1 MSSHE
6 IESFKQFISNS
17 YDNKKE
23 ISTQHR
29 LLSILE
35 EKEIPGYII
44 PLFWQHGEDE
54 ETLKEEIKQM
64 YETGISGFIVESRPH
79 PDFLGEGWWHDL
91 DIIIDEAKKR
101 QMKVWI
107 FDECAYPSGYAAGK
121 IRDKY
126 PQYLKTYLCERH
138 IDAVGPLKGSSFLI
152 DAWLNGQESLIAAVA
167 ARRVDKNDQI
177 DADSFVDLT
186 PQIIDGVLYW
196 DVPSGDW
203 RIFLF
208 IKTRKGGEE
217 WTKDYL
223 NPIDPQ
229 AVRLLI
235 DIVYEEHY
243 RRYSHEF
250 GRTIAGFFSDEPR
263 FGNVASYE
271 AALGKVPMV
280 LPYSNDLL
288 SELSKEWQGDFRLM
302 LPCLWYDGGPI
313 THAVRYTYMNVV
325 SRMYGQSFTQQIGDW
340 CRRHGVRLIGHVV
353 EDNGAHARLGFGSGH
368 YFRSIF
374 GQDWAGIDVVYQV
387 WPRYDSGRFTTPF
400 GYLDADFF
408 YWGLVKMGS
417 SAGHLDPKKE
427 GVTVCEVFGAYGW
440 QEGLKLMKWLTDH
453 ICVRGVNMLI
463 PHAFSPKYPDPD
475 CPPHF
480 YARGANPQWRH
491 FHQWVKYANRVCH
504 LLSGGKHVAPVA
516 VVYHAEAEW
525 SGDYEPFEK
534 TVKTLLQN
542 QIDCDVLP
550 IDTIMDK
557 KSAVISGGRLIVNN
571 EAYSI
576 IVVPYAEALPEEFLE
591 RLVELVDGRINVY
604 FMGRYPVRSSQGKR
618 DISPLLAALKA
629 SPYCTLGSHNDLAS
643 YIISLRLN
651 DIAVLGGNKYLR
663 YYHYI
668 NEGQEF
674 YFFTNENKSEEIK
687 AKVKFKIKGYPVLYD
702 AMDNKLYNS
711 QFQAC
716 EDGIIV
722 DIVLEP
728 YESLFVIFGIQDEW
742 LDIDV
747 QRLTPND
754 LPNEYRVEGGW
765 ECSIATAEEYP
776 KFRPAPIIKGLGNVS
791 LPNIL
796 PKFSGTILYKTV
808 FDFDA
813 DIAVGQPII
822 LDLGEVYETAYVSLN
837 GHEVGVRIC
846 PPYTLD
852 ISKYIIQGQ
861 NILEVEVTNT
871 LVKKIHDIFSRFMP
885 QEPSGLIGP
894 VRILY

>member
-1 MSSHE
+1 MGKHKL
-6 IESFKQFISNS
+6 F
-17 YDNKKE
+17 
-23 ISTQHR
+23 
-29 LLSILE
+29 SILE
-35 EKEIPGYII
+35 EKERFSYII

-54 ETLKEEIKQM
+54 RILREEIKQM
-64 YETGISGFIVESRPH
+64 CESGIYEFIVESRPH

-107 FDECAYPSGYAAGK
+107 FDECRYPSGYAAGR
-121 IRDKY
+121 IRDNY

-138 IDAVGPLKGSSFLI
+138 IDAIGPLKGSSFLI
-152 DAWLNGQESLIAAVA
+152 DAWLEDQESLIAVVA
-167 ARRVDKNDQI
+167 AQRVDKKDRI

-186 PQIIDGVLYW
+186 SYVVDGVLYW
-196 DVPSGDW
+196 DVPPGDW

-223 NPIDPQ
+223 NPIDPK

-243 RRYSHEF
+243 RRYSYEF

-271 AALGKVPMV
+271 ATLGKIPMV
-280 LPYSNDLL
+280 LPYSDDLL
-288 SELSKEWQGDFRLM
+288 LELNKEWQGDFKLM
-302 LPCLWYDGGPI
+302 LPCLWYDSGSV
-313 THAVRYTYMNVV
+313 TYAVRYTYMNVV
-325 SRMYGQSFTQQIGDW
+325 SRMYSQSFTQQIGDW
-340 CRRHGVRLIGHVV
+340 CREHGVKLIGHVV

-374 GQDWAGIDVVYQV
+374 GQSWAGIDVVYQV
-387 WPRYDSGRFTTPF
+387 WPGYDSGRFTTPF

-453 ICVRGVNMLI
+453 ICVRGVNRLI

-480 YARGANPQWRH
+480 YARGANPQWRY
-491 FHQWVKYANRVCH
+491 FPRWVKYANRVCH

-516 VVYHAEAEW
+516 VIYHAEAEW

-534 TVKTLLQN
+534 TVKILLQN
-542 QIDCDVLP
+542 HIDCDVLP
-550 IDTIMDK
+550 IDVIVNK
-557 KSAVISGGRLIVNN
+557 KSAVILDGRLIINN
-571 EAYSI
+571 ESYSI

-591 RLVELVDGRINVY
+591 RLIELVGGGIYV
-604 FMGRYPVRSSQGKR
+604 FFIGGYPVRSSQGKKN
-618 DISPLLAALKA
+618 ISPLLAVLKA
-629 SPYCTLGSHNDLAS
+629 NPYCILSGYNNLVS
-643 YIISLRLN
+643 YIISLGLN
-651 DIAVLGGNKYLR
+651 DIEVLSDSDNKHLR

-668 NEGQEF
+668 NEDLEL
-674 YFFTNENKSEEIK
+674 YFFTNEDKFKGIK
-687 AKVKFKIKGYPVLYD
+687 AKVKFKVKGHPVLYD
-702 AMDNKLYNS
+702 PMDNKLYKA
-711 QFQAC
+711 QFRAC
-716 EDGIIV
+716 EDSIIV
-722 DIVLEP
+722 DITLDP
-728 YESLFVIFGIQDEW
+728 YESLFVIFGAQDKW
-742 LDIDV
+742 SDINTR
-747 QRLTPND
+747 RLTLDD
-754 LPNEYRVEGGW
+754 LANEYLIEDSW
-765 ECSIATAEEYP
+765 ECGIATAEEYP
-776 KFRPAPIIKGLGNVS
+776 NFRPASIIKGLGNVS
-791 LPNIL
+791 FPGILPN
-796 PKFSGTILYKTV
+796 FSGTILYKTV
-808 FDFDA
+808 FYFDA
-813 DIAVGQPII
+813 NINAGQPII
-822 LDLGEVYETAYVSLN
+822 LDLGEVYETAYVRLN
-837 GHEVGVRIC
+837 GYEVGVRIS
-846 PPYTLD
+846 PPYRLD
-852 ISKYIIQGQ
+852 ISKYIIRGR
-861 NILEVEVTNT
+861 NLLEIEVTNT
-871 LVKKIHDIFSRFMP
+871 LVKKIHDTFSRFMP